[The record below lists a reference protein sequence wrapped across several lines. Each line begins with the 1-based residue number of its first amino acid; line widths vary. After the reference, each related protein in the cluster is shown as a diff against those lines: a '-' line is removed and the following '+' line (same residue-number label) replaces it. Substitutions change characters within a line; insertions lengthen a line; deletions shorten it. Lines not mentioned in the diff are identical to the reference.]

1 MKKIISV
8 ILFALFLLTGLVA
21 YSQNTERFPM
31 VRQRIIQAKLHEIK
45 VQLKLDQTTF
55 DQFRP
60 VYLKYEREI
69 SAIDFRNLARLM
81 KVDADSLSS
90 EEADQMIVNQL
101 ETARKLISIREKYYK
116 EFRTV
121 LTPQQI
127 IILYQT
133 EAELRKKVMQEMKR
147 RMMSR

>member
-1 MKKIISV
+1 MKKIVSF
-8 ILFALFLLTGLVA
+8 ILFALFLLSVFA
-21 YSQNTERFPM
+21 ASSQNQERFPL

-69 SAIDFRNLARLM
+69 SSIDFRNLARMM
-81 KVDADSLSS
+81 KVDADSLTS
-90 EEADQMIVNQL
+90 EEADMMIINQL
-101 ETARKLISIREKYYK
+101 EAARKLISIREKYYK
-116 EFRTV
+116 EFRTA

-133 EAELRKKVMQEMKR
+133 EAALRKKVMQEMKR

>member
-1 MKKIISV
+1 MKNIFS
-8 ILFALFLLTGLVA
+8 ILLVSLNLLTGFVA
-21 YSQNTERFPM
+21 ESQNPERFPM

-90 EEADQMIVNQL
+90 EEADRLVVNQM

-121 LTPQQI
+121 LSPQQI
-127 IILYQT
+127 IKLYQT
-133 EAELRKKVMQEMKR
+133 EADLRKKVMQEMKR

>member
-1 MKKIISV
+1 MKKIVSV
-8 ILFALFLLTGLVA
+8 ILFALFLFTGFVA
-21 YSQNTERFPM
+21 SSQNPERFPM

-45 VQLKLDQTTF
+45 VQLKLDQTIF

-60 VYLKYEREI
+60 IYLKYEREI
-69 SAIDFRNLARLM
+69 SSIDFRNLARM
-81 KVDADSLSS
+81 MRVNADSISS

-116 EFRTV
+116 EFKTI

-133 EAELRKKVMQEMKR
+133 EAELRKKVMQELKR